1 MLKKKLNKLFYKFF
15 KKKIGILFIF
25 FLNII
30 KITNSITF
38 LSNFTYFNSL
48 CSNINIHILIMNI
61 HIIIYCFSQKWLIGE
76 SVKRRNC
83 IFLNSNNDLYICFEP
98 YFHTYKKIYSLP
110 FKKLKVALKSRKK
123 VQITKKLYESL
134 HLK

>member
-83 IFLNSNNDLYICFEP
+83 IFLNSTMIYIFVLN
-98 YFHTYKKIYSLP
+98 HTFIHIKKFIA
-110 FKKLKVALKSRKK
+110 F
-123 VQITKKLYESL
+123 
-134 HLK
+134 HLKNWKWHWNLEKKCKSQKNYMNHYI